1 MTAQTILPANS
12 VVDSGFNVANSVNCG
27 DESTRWTG
35 ANKVTSTSQ
44 QKGSW
49 NIWLKR
55 TVLGEQGL
63 FKVYESAN
71 TGVEFKFDSSDQFLM
86 REFESGSDVF
96 NLKTSAVF
104 RDTSAWMN
112 ILLAIDTTQGTEA
125 NRIRLYINGVEP
137 SLATSTRP
145 SANTNLVRFF
155 ANGADSS
162 NQQHEMGNNYDGAT
176 GHYLLTQILHVDGTQ
191 LANTDVG
198 EFDEDSGIWKP
209 IDISETTLGN
219 NGYYLSMEDSS
230 NFGVATGKA
239 MTAHGFAATDSRTD
253 TCTNNFATLNALAT
267 GLDATLSEGNLKMV
281 SGTATT
287 RSGTASSIGLT
298 AGKWFAEFKITGS
311 ANGIVGIA
319 GTTQNRTAT
328 DDDDIGNYPGRTQ
341 QGYGYLSGGEVYNDS
356 SAVTGSFATFTT
368 DDIIGVAVDLDG
380 DLLYFYKNGAIQNSG
395 TGIDISGITPHSGN
409 WFFAVGDGSGSTAST
424 VECNFGNP
432 ITALSS
438 AVADGKGFGSF
449 EFTPKSGHLALCT
462 KNLGSNG

>member
-27 DESTRWTG
+27 DESTRWSG
-35 ANKVTSTSQ
+35 SSKVTSTSQ
-44 QKGSW
+44 QIGSW

-55 TVLGEQGL
+55 TVLGAQGL
-63 FKVYESAN
+63 FKVYEAAN
-71 TGVEFKFDSSDQFLM
+71 TGVEFGFDSSDQFFM
-86 REFESGSDVF
+86 KEFESGTDVF
-96 NLKTSAVF
+96 NLKTNARY
-104 RDTSAWMN
+104 RDPSAWMN

-155 ANGADSS
+155 ANSGDDST
-162 NQQHEMGNNYDGAT
+162 QVHEMGNNYDGAT

-253 TCTNNFATLNALAT
+253 TCTNNFATMNPLSS
-267 GLDATLSEGNLKMV
+267 GMTLTEGNLNVANSGGKNAV
-281 SGTATT
+281 STF
-287 RSGTASSIGLT
+287 SVAS
-298 AGKWFAEFKITGS
+298 GKWYVEMKATN
-311 ANGIVGIA
+311 AQTYNPIVGIA
-319 GTTQNRTAT
+319 TDNSTAVTNPASTDYPGNFAESHGYDRTGTITSSNAT
-328 DDDDIGNYPGRTQ
+328 D
-341 QGYGYLSGGEVYNDS
+341 QGSL
-356 SAVTGSFATFTT
+356 TT
-368 DDIIGVAVDLDG
+368 SQSDNDIIGLAVDLDSG
-380 DLLYFYKNGAIQNSG
+380 TKTAQWYVNGSSVGSAVTLVSDESYVFMTYSSGSQSG
-395 TGIDISGITPHSGN
+395 TGA
-409 WFFAVGDGSGSTAST
+409 W
-424 VECNFGNP
+424 NFGNP
-432 ITALSS
+432 TYANSS
-438 AVADGKGFGSF
+438 SVSDGNGFGDF
-449 EFTPKSGHLALCT
+449 EYAPPSGFLSLCT
-462 KNLGSNG
+462 KNIGSSG